1 MRTTDFHY
9 HGDVAID
16 PIRWTF
22 FNPKIG
28 ARYDLTGRSG
38 AYASVGLSTR
48 EPTRNDLFQGED
60 NATIPH
66 DLHAV
71 RPERLLDIEAGWD
84 YRTHHATI
92 AANVYAMEFRN
103 EIAATGELSDIGL
116 PLRRNV
122 DRSYR
127 RGVELDA
134 MWQVAPKL
142 RLRSTANLSRNRI
155 HQWLQFDNVN
165 PLLTPTVIVNQSV
178 EYTLSSRVSAA
189 TTARY
194 VGKSFLD
201 NTNNDAFTTP
211 SLFDLDGSVA
221 FGIWRSARL
230 SVQVNN
236 ILNNKHLFAS
246 GYTDGVL
253 AYYYP
258 QATRHFVMT
267 MDWKL

>member
-1 MRTTDFHY
+1 M
-9 HGDVAID
+9 
-16 PIRWTF
+16 
-22 FNPKIG
+22 
-28 ARYDLTGRSG
+28 
-38 AYASVGLSTR
+38 
-48 EPTRNDLFQGED
+48 
-60 NATIPH
+60 
-66 DLHAV
+66 
-71 RPERLLDIEAGWD
+71 
-84 YRTHHATI
+84 
-92 AANVYAMEFRN
+92 
-103 EIAATGELSDIGL
+103 
-116 PLRRNV
+116 
-122 DRSYR
+122 
-127 RGVELDA
+127 
-134 MWQVAPKL
+134 
-142 RLRSTANLSRNRI
+142 
-155 HQWLQFDNVN
+155 N